1 MVLWETGAAITM
13 KTTVEMPDDLYR
25 RAKVEAARR
34 GSRLKD
40 LVEQGLRLVLKV
52 PRKPQRSPHLAALMR
67 PARGTVE
74 SGIPDL
80 ASNPEHLVGFGR
92 NAVRHR

>member
-1 MVLWETGAAITM
+1 M

-34 GSRLKD
+34 GTRLKD
-40 LVEQGLRLVLKV
+40 LVEQGLRLVLESS
-52 PRKPQRSPHLAALMR
+52 RKPQRSSGLAELMK
-67 PARGTVE
+67 PGQGIIE

-80 ASNPEHLVGFGR
+80 ATNPQHFANFGR
-92 NAVRHR
+92 DARRHR

>member
-1 MVLWETGAAITM
+1 M
-13 KTTVEMPDDLYR
+13 KITVEIPDDLYR

-40 LVEQGLRLVLKV
+40 LVEQGLRLVLKA
-52 PRKPQRSPHLAALMR
+52 PRKPQRSPDLAALMK
-67 PARGTVE
+67 PARGIVD

-80 ASNPEHLVGFGR
+80 ASNPKHLLGFGR
-92 NAVRHR
+92 DEPRHR